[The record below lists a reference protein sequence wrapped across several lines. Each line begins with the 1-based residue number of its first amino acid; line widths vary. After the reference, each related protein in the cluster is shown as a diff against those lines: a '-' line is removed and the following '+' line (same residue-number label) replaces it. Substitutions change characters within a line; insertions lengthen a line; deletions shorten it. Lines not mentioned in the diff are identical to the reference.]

1 MNSTLPKIG
10 LRDPRRTTNYF
21 HFFSRISPSLARTGP
36 DVIRNL
42 SVTQITTS
50 SVSLN
55 WTEPQ
60 GHSSFYRVEWED
72 NTVPMNKTTSQTS
85 MNITGLNAGAQYVF
99 RVFVVAE
106 DNQTAGAYVS
116 KTRYTSKS
124 TIAGMCVKKCKLFWE
139 CPVCCFLSIEASI
152 EASIVFLNFS
162 SFLVHLCNFFL
173 VRNGNHCVV
182 N

>member
-1 MNSTLPKIG
+1 MALLNLIFRIFLFLFYQISKRSQSTVWGIISLTGECVSLFFHAQVDITVELPI
-10 LRDPRRTTNYF
+10 T
-21 HFFSRISPSLARTGP
+21 FSLPPPISPFLARTGP

-60 GHSSFYRVEWED
+60 GNSSFYRVEWDD

-99 RVFVVAE
+99 RVFAVAE
-106 DNQTAGAYVS
+106 DNQTAGDSVS
-116 KTRYTSKS
+116 KTLYTSKS
-124 TIAGMCVKKCKLFWE
+124 T
-139 CPVCCFLSIEASI
+139 S
-152 EASIVFLNFS
+152 
-162 SFLVHLCNFFL
+162 
-173 VRNGNHCVV
+173 
-182 N
+182 